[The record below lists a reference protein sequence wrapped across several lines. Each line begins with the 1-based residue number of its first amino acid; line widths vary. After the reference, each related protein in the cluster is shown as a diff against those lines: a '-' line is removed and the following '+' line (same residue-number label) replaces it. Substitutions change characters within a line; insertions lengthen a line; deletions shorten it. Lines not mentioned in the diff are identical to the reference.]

1 MMKKTISI
9 ASIFLSIFQIVAQ
22 KDTLKIQKLDQV
34 DVINYRVVK
43 KLGLYDENAEASGF
57 SIRGFNQLDIFSND
71 MSDEVWFS
79 KNKSCID
86 VKLKEDAQN
95 TFLNVKWNKDQDGCD
110 WVGMGFGWDFWTAK
124 DMGGLSDTIALE
136 IEVRSTGKN
145 LKNLPLAFGFEDY
158 TGKQSWLGFSKN
170 FVHNKEITQAW
181 SKVTIPF
188 SLFPFEE
195 NDFEMSSMKQLI
207 IQFFAEGEFEINAI
221 KIVPFSGKL
230 KQETVAQKGKQ
241 KIQIDGDLSDW
252 NQAFTSFGENQKF
265 AVMQKNDSL
274 FMAFQIS
281 DSTPRINKQSGSNL
295 WNGDAIEIAFS
306 TNQNSNEKRK
316 FMLMSD
322 NHFGIN
328 CGSNPYVWNWK
339 NEEVLNEVAFK
350 IKENNDGYSVELAIP
365 FKDLY
370 KTSMQSGMNLGFE
383 VAVDLSGTN
392 EIRSEQQRWNSSDKE
407 GFHTNPSVWGK
418 MIIE

>member
-1 MMKKTISI
+1 MMIKALSIS
-9 ASIFLSIFQIVAQ
+9 SICLSIFQIAAQ

-34 DVINYRVVK
+34 DVNDNRVFK
-43 KLGLYDENAEASGF
+43 RIGLYDETADANGF

-79 KNKSCID
+79 KNTSCIN

-110 WVGMGFGWDFWTAK
+110 WVGLGFGWDFWTAK
-124 DMGGLSDTIALE
+124 DMGGLNDTIALE
-136 IEVRSTGKN
+136 LEVRSTGKN

-170 FVHNKEITQAW
+170 FVQNKEITQAW

-230 KQETVAQKGKQ
+230 KLETTALNTKQ
-241 KIQIDGDLSDW
+241 KIQIDGDLSEW
-252 NQAFTSFGENQKF
+252 KQPFTNFGENQKF

-274 FMAFQIS
+274 FMAFQIT
-281 DSTPRINKQSGSNL
+281 DQTPRVNKQTGNNL

-306 TNQNSNEKRK
+306 TNQKVLQPDSEGSIIRGFLFQDILMEYTAFFQSAIFGGSIYAINLVSICRK
-316 FMLMSD
+316 Y
-322 NHFGIN
+322 G
-328 CGSNPYVWNWK
+328 
-339 NEEVLNEVAFK
+339 
-350 IKENNDGYSVELAIP
+350 
-365 FKDLY
+365 
-370 KTSMQSGMNLGFE
+370 
-383 VAVDLSGTN
+383 
-392 EIRSEQQRWNSSDKE
+392 
-407 GFHTNPSVWGK
+407 
-418 MIIE
+418 

>member
-1 MMKKTISI
+1 MMIKALSI
-9 ASIFLSIFQIVAQ
+9 ASICLSIFQVAAQ

-34 DVINYRVVK
+34 DVNDNRVFK
-43 KLGLYDENAEASGF
+43 RIGLYDETADANGF

-79 KNKSCID
+79 KNTSCIN

-110 WVGMGFGWDFWTAK
+110 WVGLGFGWDFWTAK
-124 DMGGLSDTIALE
+124 DMGGLNDTIALE
-136 IEVRSTGKN
+136 LEVRSTEKN

-170 FVHNKEITQAW
+170 FVQNKEITQAW
-181 SKVTIPF
+181 TKVTIPF

-230 KQETVAQKGKQ
+230 KLETAVPSTNR
-241 KIQIDGDLSDW
+241 KIQIDGDLSEW
-252 NQAFTSFGENQKF
+252 KQSFTTFGENQKF

-274 FMAFQIS
+274 FMAFQIT
-281 DSTPRINKQSGSNL
+281 DQTPRVNKQTGNNL

-306 TNQNSNEKRK
+306 TNQSSSEKRK
-316 FMLMSD
+316 FLLMSD
-322 NHFGIN
+322 NHIGIN
-328 CGSNPYVWNWK
+328 CGANPYVWNWK
-339 NEEVLNEVAFK
+339 NEEILTEVAYK
-350 IKENNDGYSVELAIP
+350 IKGSSNGYSVEMAIP

-370 KTSMQSGMNLGFE
+370 KTSLVSGMTLGFE
-383 VAVDLSGTN
+383 IAVDLSGSN
-392 EIRSEQQRWNSSDKE
+392 ELRGEQQRWNSSDKE